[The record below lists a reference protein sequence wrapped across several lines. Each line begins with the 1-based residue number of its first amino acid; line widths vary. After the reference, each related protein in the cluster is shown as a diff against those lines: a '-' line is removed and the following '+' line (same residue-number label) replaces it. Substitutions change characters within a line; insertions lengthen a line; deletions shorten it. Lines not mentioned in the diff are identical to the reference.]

1 MLQRE
6 TSTYTLPGL
15 IDYQYKRTSNHGI
28 AVYLG
33 NISRIQI
40 RTDVVTSIDN
50 LLSRVR
56 MKKKNTDV
64 IVRPATTVISND
76 VYVRFGC
83 DKSCDLFSCVIMY
96 SQQIKQ
102 YTIIGRCISRSA
114 HVFVLLI
121 HFTSSNNRYRIKF

>member
-56 MKKKNTDV
+56 KKKKTPTLLSDRRQQLFQTMSTSDLGV
-64 IVRPATTVISND
+64 SNHAIYLA
-76 VYVRFGC
+76 V
-83 DKSCDLFSCVIMY
+83 
-96 SQQIKQ
+96 
-102 YTIIGRCISRSA
+102 
-114 HVFVLLI
+114 
-121 HFTSSNNRYRIKF
+121 